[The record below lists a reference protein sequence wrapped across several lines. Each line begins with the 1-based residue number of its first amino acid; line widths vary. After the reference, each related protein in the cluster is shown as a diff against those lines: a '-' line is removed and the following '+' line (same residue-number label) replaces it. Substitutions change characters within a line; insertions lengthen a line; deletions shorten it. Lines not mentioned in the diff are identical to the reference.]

1 MKKTLII
8 GCFAATLG
16 AFASCLQESDITPVG
31 GKQIT
36 LSVGFE
42 EQTSASAP
50 ETASTK
56 TFLAGTEVRWLS
68 GDKTI
73 YVFDTEGQK
82 NTFTSATT
90 SSAAKKEFTGKISE
104 NSEISSVIWTG
115 LQKNDDCTFENGIFS
130 GSTLKV
136 VNPQSINNGN
146 SFAQTANIAVM
157 KPGDDV
163 LRNVF
168 GYIKYT
174 IPTVGTA
181 TDTKGEYNRSNIK
194 SVTFSAA
201 EPLAG
206 LVQID
211 YTGNVPIAV
220 IEEDNASTSLTVNTR
235 MRTPNDLNTLE
246 AGNLYAVV
254 PVGTYTDF
262 NIKVT
267 LADDT
272 SFDLP
277 VSDPVIIER
286 GKFTSAGT
294 LPTSDPNPS
303 EEPGDAT
310 VWPSDP
316 TAFDYGLNNGSSRR
330 AEYPTADITAAG
342 VVSQQ
347 ALTAPATIGDIT
359 YGTGFIYYGNRMA
372 TDRVDNNWN
381 SQYPNVIPSIN
392 YQSFKINRPGS
403 ASFYQACHGYID
415 RIPTYYMAVVT
426 TVNGVT
432 SAKIVDSYTPAN
444 TEVIDGSLSTGRPNN
459 PYADDTFKN
468 YIITLTVSEEDLK
481 GITEAATVY
490 IYHQYTGGGRNV
502 LYYPLAWTANADG
515 SSSVQRKGK
524 FLLAGDS
531 LVREYR
537 ADEAPQTGWGQCL
550 SEALGGG
557 VQVNNHAV
565 GGESTKSFIDSGK
578 WDNLISSTLVGD
590 IVMIQFMHN
599 DQKTVETHAT
609 DPATTYKDNLKKFIK
624 EVRERGANPVLVTS
638 VLRRFFDSNG
648 DPQRSLGDYPDAM
661 RAVATETGT
670 PLIDCEQWS
679 YGWLKGLGP
688 DGSVPYYIIDK
699 RDPTANDNTHFTK
712 EGAEIVAKFIADE
725 IVRLGIWT
733 K

>member
-1 MKKTLII
+1 M
-8 GCFAATLG
+8 
-16 AFASCLQESDITPVG
+16 SMD
-31 GKQIT
+31 
-36 LSVGFE
+36 
-42 EQTSASAP
+42 AP
-50 ETASTK
+50 QQASTK
-56 TFLAGTEVRWLS
+56 TYLQNEKTVQWGSTS
-68 GDKTI
+68 QDKVI
-73 YVFDTEGQK
+73 HVFDSNGAK
-82 NTFTSATT
+82 NVFEAVGPLDDSNPE
-90 SSAAKKEFTGKISE
+90 KLKNGPQREFQGSISE
-104 NSEISSVIWTG
+104 GSEINYVIWTG
-115 LQKNDDCTFENGIFS
+115 FAANQDQCTLSNGVFS

-136 VNPQSINNGN
+136 ENPQTVTNNK
-146 SFAQTANIAVM
+146 SFDNTSNIAVM

-168 GYIKYT
+168 GFIKYT
-174 IPTVGTA
+174 VPAIPGGSTGA
-181 TDTKGEYNRSNIK
+181 IK

-201 EPLAG
+201 ENMSGNL
-206 LVQID
+206 QID
-211 YTGNVPIAV
+211 YTG
-220 IEEDNASTSLTVNTR
+220 EDPVTTIVSNGNKSLTVNTR
-235 MRTPNDLNTLE
+235 DKNGLE
-246 AGNLYAVV
+246 AGNHYAVL
-254 PVGTYTDF
+254 PAGTYTDF
-262 NIKVT
+262 NIEVT
-267 LADDT
+267 LVDGT

-294 LPTSDPNPS
+294 LPTSDPNSSEEPEDPEEP

-359 YGTGFIYYGNRMA
+359 YGTGVTYSGNRMA
-372 TDRVDNNWN
+372 TDRVNNNWN
-381 SQYPNVIPSIN
+381 SQYPNVIPSKN

-403 ASFYQACHGYID
+403 ASFYQACYGSID

-432 SAKIVDSYTPAN
+432 SAKIVDSYTPDN
-444 TEVIDGSLSTGRPNN
+444 TEVIDGSLGSGRPNN

-550 SEALGGG
+550 SDALGGG
-557 VQVNNHAV
+557 VQVSNHAV

-578 WDNLISSTLVGD
+578 WNNLISSTLVGD

-648 DPQRSLGDYPDAM
+648 NPLRGHGDYPDAM
-661 RAVATETGT
+661 RAVATETET

-712 EGAEIVAKFIADE
+712 EGAEIVADFIAGE